1 MRKTMNKLSKFIFIL
16 LLLSLANVI
25 YGSKITKEERLRAFH
40 SSISEEAIGNYEK
53 AIEII
58 RVIYKEKPNDYLVN
72 IRLGWLY
79 YLAKMNESSAKYY
92 KEAVRISNNSIE
104 ALLGLTYPY
113 SAMNNWSEIKSI
125 YKKILDIDPKHYTSN
140 LNLAKIYF
148 NTADYLNSKTI
159 LEKLFTAYPS
169 DYDVNLYLGWT
180 YYYLGSKSNAY
191 DHFATALIVNPN
203 DASAK
208 EGLNL
213 SR

>member
-1 MRKTMNKLSKFIFIL
+1 MRKTMNKLSKLFLIL
-16 LLLSLANVI
+16 LLLSFVNAI
-25 YGSKITKEERLRAFH
+25 YGNKITKEERLRAFH
-40 SSISEEAIGNYEK
+40 DSIYEEAIGNYEK

-58 RVIYKEKPNDYLVN
+58 QVIYEEKHDDYLVN

-79 YLAKMNESSAKYY
+79 YLAKMNESSVKYY
-92 KEAVRISNNSIE
+92 KEAVRISNNSVE
-104 ALLGLTYPY
+104 SLLGLTYPY

-125 YKKILDIDPKHYTSN
+125 YKRILDVYPKHYTSN

-148 NTADYLNSKTI
+148 NTADYLNSKII
-159 LEKLFTAYPS
+159 LEKLFASYPS

-180 YYYLGSKSNAY
+180 YYYLGNKSNAY
-191 DHFATALIVNPN
+191 DHFVTALIVNPN

-208 EGLNL
+208 EGLSL

>member
-1 MRKTMNKLSKFIFIL
+1 MNKISKFIFIL
-16 LLLSLANVI
+16 LLLSFTNGI

-53 AIEII
+53 AIEVMQ
-58 RVIYKEKPNDYLVN
+58 VIYKEKPNDYLVN

-79 YLAKMNESSAKYY
+79 YLAKMNESSVKYY
-92 KEAVRISNNSIE
+92 KEAIRISNNSIE

-125 YKKILDIDPKHYTSN
+125 YKKILDVDPKHYTSN

-148 NTADYLNSKTI
+148 NTADYLNSKII
-159 LEKLFTAYPS
+159 LEKLITSYPS
-169 DYDVNLYLGWT
+169 DYAINLYLGWT
-180 YYYLGSKSNAY
+180 YYYLGSQSNAY
-191 DHFATALIVNPN
+191 NHFVTALIVNPN

-208 EGLNL
+208 EGLSL

>member
-1 MRKTMNKLSKFIFIL
+1 MRKTMNKISKFIFIL
-16 LLLSLANVI
+16 LLLSFTNGI

-53 AIEII
+53 AIEVMQ
-58 RVIYKEKPNDYLVN
+58 VIYKEKPNDYLVN

-79 YLAKMNESSAKYY
+79 YLAKMNESSVKYY
-92 KEAVRISNNSIE
+92 KEAIRISNNSIE

-125 YKKILDIDPKHYTSN
+125 YKKILDVDPKHYTSN

-148 NTADYLNSKTI
+148 NTADYLNSKII
-159 LEKLFTAYPS
+159 LEKLITSYPS
-169 DYDVNLYLGWT
+169 DYAINLYLGWT
-180 YYYLGSKSNAY
+180 YYYLGSQSNAY
-191 DHFATALIVNPN
+191 NHFVTALIVNPN

-208 EGLNL
+208 EGLSL